1 MQYRQLGR
9 SGVLVSPLC
18 LGTMNF
24 GGPTPEDESIRMI
37 DRALDAGINFID
49 TANSYNDGESER
61 IVGKALAQNGKRDRI
76 VLATKVHSRVGS
88 GPNQADLSRYHIVK
102 ACEDSL
108 RRLQTDHVDLYQVH
122 RPSERVPHEE
132 WLRALED
139 LVQAGKVLHIG
150 CSNFAAWM
158 VMEGLAIS
166 DRRNWSPYV
175 SVQPP
180 YNLVDRRIEN
190 ELVPVCQKYGLGI
203 IPWSPLAMG
212 IVAGKYLPGA
222 DAPAGSRLARGT
234 NLIDVR
240 ATARSRE
247 VGAAVV
253 DMAKERGVT
262 PAQLGLLWCK
272 DQPGITAPI
281 VGPRIMRHLEDALP
295 VLEMTL
301 ADADRPLFDE
311 LVHPGN
317 AVSDFHNSTWWMKA
331 AVEDR

>member
-9 SGVLVSPLC
+9 SGILVSPIC

-24 GGPTPEDESIRMI
+24 GGPTPEDESIALINRAI
-37 DRALDAGINFID
+37 DGGINFID

-61 IVGKALAQNGKRDRI
+61 VVGKALQQNGKRDQI
-76 VLATKVHSRVGS
+76 VLASKVHSTVGK
-88 GPNQADLSRYHIVK
+88 GPNEGDLSRYHIVK

-108 RRLQTDHVDLYQVH
+108 RRLQTDRLDLYQAH
-122 RPSERVPHEE
+122 RPSERVPQEE

-139 LVQAGKVLHIG
+139 LVQAGKILHIG
-150 CSNFAAWM
+150 CSNFAAWQ

-166 DRRNWSPYV
+166 DKRGWSPYV

-190 ELVPVCQKYGLGI
+190 ELVPVCQKYDVAI

-212 IVAGKYLPGA
+212 IAAGKYPPGQA
-222 DAPAGSRLARGT
+222 APEGTRLARGQ
-234 NLIDVR
+234 NMMDVR
-240 ATARSRE
+240 VTERGRE

-253 DMAKERGVT
+253 EMAKERNIT
-262 PAQLGLLWCK
+262 PSQLALLWCK
-272 DQPGITAPI
+272 DQPGVTAPI
-281 VGPRIMRHLEDALP
+281 TGPRTQAHLDDALP
-295 VLEMTL
+295 VLDMTL
-301 ADADRPLFDE
+301 ADADRPLFDK
-311 LVHPGN
+311 LVHPGT

-331 AVEDR
+331 RV